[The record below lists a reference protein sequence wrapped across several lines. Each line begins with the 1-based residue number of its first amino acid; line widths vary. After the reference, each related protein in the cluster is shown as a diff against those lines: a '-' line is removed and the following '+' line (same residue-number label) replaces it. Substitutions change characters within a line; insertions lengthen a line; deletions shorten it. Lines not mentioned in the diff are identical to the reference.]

1 MFYGLGTALITP
13 FDENYN
19 VDYEALRKITR
30 FQIDSNV
37 EALIVLGTTGESPV
51 ISLSEREKI
60 VATVIEVAMGK
71 TKIIVGTGT
80 NDTNDVVEM
89 NKIAEKQNV
98 DGILIVNPYYNK
110 GTQESLIAHYKYISE
125 RTTLPI
131 LLYNVPTR
139 TGMNILP
146 ETAVKISEQCKNVKG
161 IKEACGNISQI
172 AHLFSI
178 KPDSFLVYSGNDDQT
193 LAIISLGGVG
203 EISVFSNAFPSQKK
217 SLVDAALN
225 GDFKTARELNNKYMK
240 MMNIL
245 FVETSPSPIK
255 FVMSELGYCKNILR
269 LPMAPI
275 LEKNEMILRKEL
287 NYLAA
292 EQRGI

>member
-13 FDENYN
+13 FDENFN
-19 VDYEALRKITR
+19 VDYKAVRKITR

-37 EALIVLGTTGESPV
+37 DALIVLGTTGESPV

-60 VATVIEVAMGK
+60 VATVIEEAKGR

-89 NKIAEKQNV
+89 NKIAETQKV
-98 DGILIVNPYYNK
+98 DGLLIVNPYYNK
-110 GTQESLIAHYKYISE
+110 GTQESLLAHYKYISE

-146 ETAVKISEQCKNVKG
+146 ETAVKIFEQCENVKG
-161 IKEACGNISQI
+161 IKEASGNISQI

-193 LAIISLGGVG
+193 LPIIALGGVG
-203 EISVFSNAFPSQKK
+203 EISVFSNAFPLQKK
-217 SLVDAALN
+217 ILVDAALK
-225 GDFKTARELNNKYMK
+225 GDYKTARELNNKYMR

-255 FVMSELGYCKNILR
+255 FVMNELGYCKNILR
-269 LPMAPI
+269 LPMTPI
-275 LEKNEMILRKEL
+275 LEKNEKILREEL
-287 NYLAA
+287 KKYT
-292 EQRGI
+292 